1 MAACSSGSGWV
12 VRSMLFK
19 RDTNTAR
26 EARLG
31 PEAAERGAAL
41 PQTQQDTGQAPA
53 PPSREQ
59 LEIRRLKDES
69 SALRQELALLR
80 KDWDSAVGEA
90 EGRAREAAALQHMA
104 NDSATLAALRE
115 GMAAARKTFDD
126 ALQAGLES
134 TAHGLAVEVLA
145 RLVIPQT
152 DEDAWLTRSIK
163 RRLGELRTQAVVSL
177 RVPGGLDP
185 ALIAG
190 LRAELPAGATIEI
203 DPALKPVTARI
214 VLRLGRIEINPSR
227 GLQEALALIAES
239 DDHE

>member
-1 MAACSSGSGWV
+1 
-12 VRSMLFK
+12 MLFK

-31 PEAAERGAAL
+31 PEAVGQGAAL
-41 PQTQQDTGQAPA
+41 VQAERDAPLSPA

-59 LEIRRLKDES
+59 LEIRRLSDES
-69 SALRQELALLR
+69 SALRQELALLH
-80 KDWDSAVGEA
+80 KDWDSALAEA
-90 EGRAREAAALQHMA
+90 ETRARETAALQHMA

-134 TAHGLAVEVLA
+134 TAHGLAVEALA
-145 RLVIPQT
+145 RLVIPVAN
-152 DEDAWLTRSIK
+152 EDAWLTRSIQ
-163 RRLGELRTQAVVSL
+163 RRLGELRRQAVVSL
-177 RVPGGLDP
+177 RVPDGLDP

-190 LRAELPAGATIEI
+190 LRAELPAEATIET
-203 DPALKPVTARI
+203 DPALKSGTARI
-214 VLRLGRIEINPSR
+214 VLRLGRIEIDPSR

-239 DDHE
+239 DNHE